1 MIITEIRLTHYVNG
15 NILQRL
21 GRKGLVFEYICFNI
35 LVNKTEY
42 AHLVIYLT
50 GINCIYLFNFMFDE
64 KIKRTG
70 QFRIENEFDK

>member
-1 MIITEIRLTHYVNG
+1 MYINS

-21 GRKGLVFEYICFNI
+21 GRKGLVFENKCLNI

-42 AHLVIYLT
+42 AYLVIQLT